1 MTHLDPDHMAQG
13 DRPHS
18 MRGNASFYISIYDGE
33 IYVYCDGDGI
43 DSNGNIFIHGG
54 DINVFSQGNR
64 DNEPIDHDI
73 IIT

>member
-1 MTHLDPDHMAQG
+1 
-13 DRPHS
+13 

-64 DNEPIDHDI
+64 DKEPIDHDGI
-73 IIT
+73 SLCSMAMF